1 MDVRPRWTIVS
12 ANWEGFQ
19 RTEVSLIH
27 APFESGFANKLFQS
41 VHLRKGYSNQQIQKT
56 KRKPPDCVELRTS

>member
-12 ANWEGFQ
+12 ANWEGCQ
-19 RTEVSLIH
+19 RTEVFRIH

-41 VHLRKGYSNQQIQKT
+41 VYLRKGYSNQQI
-56 KRKPPDCVELRTS
+56 